1 MRGGH
6 DVGNPGSAPMAATGT
21 LLDNGEDEAEGR
33 RAA

>member
-6 DVGNPGSAPMAATGT
+6 GVGKAGSAPLAATGMR
-21 LLDNGEDEAEGR
+21 LDNGEDEAEGR

>member
-6 DVGNPGSAPMAATGT
+6 GVGNHGSAPVAATGT
-21 LLDNGEDEAEGR
+21 LLDHGEDEVEGR

>member
-6 DVGNPGSAPMAATGT
+6 GVGNPGSAPMAATGT

>member
-6 DVGNPGSAPMAATGT
+6 GIGNHGSAPVAATGT
-21 LLDNGEDEAEGR
+21 LLDNGEDEAEGW